1 MKLLTEDL
9 KKRLPALYAN
19 EDKGLKAEALIHFF
33 SPGSNWDW
41 YASEGSYVDANGFYD
56 TDKEKV
62 DFLFFGLVSGFE
74 VELGYFSLNELES
87 VRVPVKFYRQDT
99 KNVAGIYHYPIERD
113 LYWTPKTLEA
123 LLEKH
128 TQERNRQAA

>member
-1 MKLLTEDL
+1 M

-19 EDKGLKAEALIHFF
+19 EDKGLKANALIHFF

-56 TDKEKV
+56 TDHEKV

-74 VELGYFSLNELES
+74 VELGYFSLSELEKLRFPLLIKEGS
-87 VRVPVKFYRQDT
+87 TQKTLGVFQYQ
-99 KNVAGIYHYPIERD
+99 IERD
-113 LYWTPKTLEA
+113 LHWIPQSLEA

-128 TQERNRQAA
+128 TQQRNNQAA